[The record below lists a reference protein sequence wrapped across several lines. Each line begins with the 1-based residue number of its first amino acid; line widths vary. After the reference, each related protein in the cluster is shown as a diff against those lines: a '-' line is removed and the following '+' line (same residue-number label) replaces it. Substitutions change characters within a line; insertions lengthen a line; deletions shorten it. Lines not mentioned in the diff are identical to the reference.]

1 MFYIPYKLK
10 ERCSAKHMDGRRINL
25 KWKRVGVYLSI
36 LIFGIVVGI
45 TIISINILKSNRH
58 RTMLYEDLMNYA
70 KNGLKTSNEETEVV
84 PDSISNMILDYVKV
98 DIIEADENRC
108 IMEIT
113 APNCG
118 QICREIVDSAKEWDR
133 KDFAPS
139 KEYFILGN
147 KLDRRRT
154 KQA

>member
-1 MFYIPYKLK
+1 M
-10 ERCSAKHMDGRRINL
+10 
-25 KWKRVGVYLSI
+25 YLSI

-70 KNGLKTSNEETEVV
+70 KNGLKTTNEETEVG

-113 APNCG
+113 APKLWADLSG
-118 QICREIVDSAKEWDR
+118 DCRFSQGNGIGKTLRLLRSTL
-133 KDFAPS
+133 F
-139 KEYFILGN
+139 LGN